1 MKELADKDIVKK
13 SGLRWNIW
21 QLCLGL
27 FKNAKTIEECLQK
40 VRNKRKAY
48 EKHKKEMLDIIES
61 YEDPLVHNP
70 LLKVKEE
77 VSSL

>member
-1 MKELADKDIVKK
+1 MKELADKDIIRK
-13 SGLRWNIW
+13 SGLRWNLW

-27 FKNAKTIEECLQK
+27 FKGAKNIDECLQK
-40 VRNKRKAY
+40 VRSKRKLY
-48 EKHKKEMLDIIES
+48 EKHKKEMVETLES

-77 VSSL
+77 VWSL